1 MIDKF
6 GIIKKPLFTEKSQ
19 VAKSQNNEFI
29 FAVDRRA
36 NKLEIKEAVQAL
48 FGVKVKDVRTSIKKP
63 EVKLRKG
70 QKTLTKKV
78 KKAVVKLEEGQTIS

>member
-29 FAVDRRA
+29 FEVDRRA

-48 FGVKVKDVRTSIKKP
+48 FGVKVKDVRTSIKK
-63 EVKLRKG
+63 
-70 QKTLTKKV
+70 T
-78 KKAVVKLEEGQTIS
+78 

>member
-29 FAVDRRA
+29 FEVDRRA

-63 EVKLRKG
+63 EVELRKG

>member
-29 FAVDRRA
+29 FEVDRRA

>member
-1 MIDKF
+1 ML
-6 GIIKKPLFTEKSQ
+6 GLLS
-19 VAKSQNNEFI
+19 
-29 FAVDRRA
+29 
-36 NKLEIKEAVQAL
+36 
-48 FGVKVKDVRTSIKKP
+48 KKP